1 MYIFPEYYLNDLV
14 KSDFHHENSSAVV
27 GCASK
32 KSLRA
37 AKFRPPPW
45 KVVWIY
51 FLISKR
57 RIVHSLGFFQK
68 HYSRMRHT
76 CFVFLKKAF
85 ICNLRVYSLL
95 MKMIN
100 VMKIANSKKCFPVD
114 SGNYQNKV
122 PAFQA
127 IRASF
132 TPSWGRCFRSK
143 RLTNGSSQSKVFCYV
158 HSFR

>member
-1 MYIFPEYYLNDLV
+1 MKTRPLWLAV
-14 KSDFHHENSSAVV
+14 RQRKVSGPPNSA
-27 GCASK
+27 
-32 KSLRA
+32 
-37 AKFRPPPW
+37 PPPEKSFESIFW
-45 KVVWIY
+45 LVREELSILSV
-51 FLISKR
+51 S
-57 RIVHSLGFFQK
+57 FQK
-68 HYSRMRHT
+68 HYSKMRHT

-85 ICNLRVYSLL
+85 ICNWRVYSLL